1 MHRPIFGE
9 MTQVR
14 FVVVTPDAHD
24 DHPKE
29 IFCSMSIDGWPETGR
44 ALECIAPNVYS
55 ASGPMRAGSWVEYKF
70 LRERSWETVENGDG
84 NSEISNR
91 RLSIK
96 SDVRE
101 QVVIHRVATWADRP
115 RLTNTSV
122 EFNQPGDGGAIT
134 RVSTLTGDIR
144 THNLVHSPQL
154 QNARTIMVYLPP
166 GYDDAPAERYP
177 VLYMQDGNNIFDAKT
192 SATGVEWSV
201 DETAQR
207 LIGQGKID
215 KVIIVGI
222 FNTPQ
227 RTKEYTPFQDSKYG
241 GGFGEAYLEFIRKTL
256 KPFIDKS
263 YRTISDREHTGIA
276 GSSLGGLIS
285 LYAAF
290 TRPEVFGFAGVVSPA
305 LWWARREIFEVI
317 RKAAAPRPLKL
328 WLDMGTDEGEVAG
341 PLVEYNKGI
350 ADCRKLLRLL
360 KDKGYETEH
369 DICYEEIAGGRHH
382 ELDWAARVDRMLTF
396 FFAVPTEEEVAT
408 ARGAA
413 GNPRKSRK

>member
-24 DHPKE
+24 DYPKR
-29 IFCSMSIDGWPETGR
+29 IYCSMSIDGWPETGR
-44 ALECIAPNVYS
+44 ALECIAPNVYT
-55 ASGPMRAGSWVEYKF
+55 AAGPMRAGSWVEYKF
-70 LRERSWETVENGDG
+70 LREQSWETVEKGDG

-96 SDVRE
+96 SDIRE
-101 QVVIHRVATWADRP
+101 QVVVHRIATWADRP

-122 EFNQPGDGGAIT
+122 EFNAPGDGGTIT

-144 THNLVHSPQL
+144 THNLFHSPQL
-154 QNARTIMVYLPP
+154 QNARTILVYLPP

-177 VLYMQDGNNIFDAKT
+177 VLYMQDGNNIFDVKT
-192 SATGVEWSV
+192 SATGVEWGV

-207 LIGQGKID
+207 LITQGKID
-215 KVIIVGI
+215 KVIVVGV

-227 RTKEYTPFQDSKYG
+227 RTKEYAPFKDSRYG
-241 GGFGEAYLEFIRKTL
+241 GGLGEAYLEFIQKTL
-256 KPFIDKS
+256 KPFIDS
-263 YRTISDREHTGIA
+263 TYRTLPDRAHTGIA

-290 TRPEVFGFAGVVSPA
+290 MRPSMFGFAGVVSPA
-305 LWWARREIFEVI
+305 LWWAQRKILTVI
-317 RKAAAPRPLKL
+317 RDAATPRPLKL

-350 ADCRKLLRLL
+350 SDSRKLLKLL
-360 KDKGYETEH
+360 KQKGYEIGA
-369 DICYEEIAGGRHH
+369 DLCYEEIEGGRHH

-396 FFAVPTEEEVAT
+396 FFAVPTEEAVAT
-408 ARGAA
+408 KSGATGKAR
-413 GNPRKSRK
+413 K